1 MKRVFISQP
10 TYGKTDKEILADRDR
25 IINALYNYGYSPNEL
40 FFLDSL
46 ILEEEPEDCNNCNNE
61 LFYLGKSIQIM
72 ASADLVVFGKG
83 WKDACECMIEF
94 RCAKNY
100 GLSYICED

>member
-1 MKRVFISQP
+1 MKMKRVFISQP
-10 TYGKTDKEILADRDR
+10 MRGKTIEEILADRDR
-25 IINALYNYGYSPNEL
+25 IINGLYNDGYSPQEL

-46 ILEEEPEDCNNCNNE
+46 IIKEPPDDCNKA
-61 LFYLGKSIQIM
+61 LFYLGKSIQM
-72 ASADLVVFGKG
+72 LASADLVVFVRG
-83 WKDACECMIEF
+83 WKEAYECVIEF